1 MLVTRLDETIVAG
14 MVVLLHRCRT
24 ARLASA
30 LYCPPPACRS
40 RSQTVTAC
48 WRFPKEGEREPA
60 GGGRPVMRDLG
71 YFSEFAVFIIFLRNR
86 KSAPTH

>member
-1 MLVTRLDETIVAG
+1 M
-14 MVVLLHRCRT
+14 
-24 ARLASA
+24 
-30 LYCPPPACRS
+30 
-40 RSQTVTAC
+40 VTAC
-48 WRFPKEGEREPA
+48 WRFPKEGERELA